1 MRQMCTNF
9 PVKKKLVDK
18 TTRRTDVIGGS
29 EGDHAELEGQV
40 AAEAD
45 GSRKRISSVEG
56 MASEKVKGRK
66 RMLVRV
72 VISKPSKSEVQ
83 PGEYYVMSLYS

>member
-1 MRQMCTNF
+1 MCTNF
-9 PVKKKLVDK
+9 PVKKKKLVEK
-18 TTRRTDVIGGS
+18 TIRQTDVIGGS
-29 EGDHAELEGQV
+29 EGDHAELEEQV

-45 GSRKRISSVEG
+45 GSRKRTSSVEG
-56 MASEKVKGRK
+56 MASEKVKGGK

-72 VISKPSKSEVQ
+72 VISKRSKSEVQ